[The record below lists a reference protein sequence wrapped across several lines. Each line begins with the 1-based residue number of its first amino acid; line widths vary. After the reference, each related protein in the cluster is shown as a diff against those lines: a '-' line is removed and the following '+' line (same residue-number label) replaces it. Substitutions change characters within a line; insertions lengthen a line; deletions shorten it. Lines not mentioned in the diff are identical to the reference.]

1 MKTLKE
7 VLEVVGEAVLCTLS
21 FTDIMM
27 VVFPRFK
34 TVRIVDINHW
44 LLVPLGGISSYFI
57 RPF

>member
-7 VLEVVGEAVLCTLS
+7 VLEVVSEAVH

-44 LLVPLGGISSYFI
+44 LLVPLGISSYFI